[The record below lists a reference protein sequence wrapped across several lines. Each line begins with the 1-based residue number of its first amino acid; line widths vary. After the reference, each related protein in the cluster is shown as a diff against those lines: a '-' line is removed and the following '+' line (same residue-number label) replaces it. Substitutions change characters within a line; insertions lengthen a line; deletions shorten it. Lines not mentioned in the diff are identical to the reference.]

1 MSGSLIVTLYAKH
14 VIEGK
19 RTLDSV
25 PISIRKE
32 VEAVMELANENVD
45 LTKEKMSRSKH
56 FN

>member
-32 VEAVMELANENVD
+32 VEAVVELANENVD
-45 LTKEKMSRSKH
+45 LTKEK
-56 FN
+56 NE

>member
-25 PISIRKE
+25 PISIREE
-32 VEAVMELANENVD
+32 VEAVVELAKENVD
-45 LTKEKMSRSKH
+45 LTKEK
-56 FN
+56 NE